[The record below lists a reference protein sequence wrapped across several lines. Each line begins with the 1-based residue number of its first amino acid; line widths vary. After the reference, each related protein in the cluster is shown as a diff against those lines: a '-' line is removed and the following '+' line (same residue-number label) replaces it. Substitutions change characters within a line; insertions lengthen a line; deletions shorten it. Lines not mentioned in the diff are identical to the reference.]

1 MTYTQYN
8 TDGTCR
14 AASDVMSDLA
24 IIKGKGFTTI
34 RMYGTDC
41 NGLQNVGAAARANGL
56 LMIIGIFIESS
67 GISGAQPQV
76 QQITEWGQSG
86 NWDLVVLIVVGN
98 EAISSGYCDGGS
110 LAGFISSCKG
120 AFQAAG
126 YNGPVTTTEPVG
138 TFLSNVGSLCGVI
151 DVVGVNIQTFFD
163 GGVAADGAGDF
174 AASQLQQATSACP
187 NKPAYNLESGWP
199 SGGGDNGAALANP
212 TAQATAIQG
221 IVAKLGDQT
230 VVFSFTD
237 DAWKPA
243 GVQQHFGCS
252 QLFN

>member
-14 AASDVMSDLA
+14 AAGDVMTDLA
-24 IIKGKGFTTI
+24 TIKAKGFTTI

-56 LMIIGIFIESS
+56 LMIIGIFIDGS
-67 GISGAQPQV
+67 GISGAEPQV
-76 QQITEWGQSG
+76 EQITSWGQSG

-98 EAISSGYCDGGS
+98 EAISSGSCDGGS
-110 LAGFISSCKG
+110 LAGFITSAKG
-120 AFQAAG
+120 AWSGAG
-126 YNGPVTTTEPVG
+126 YSGPVTTTEPVG
-138 TFLSNVGSLCGVI
+138 TFLSNVGALCAVI
-151 DVVGVNIQTFFD
+151 DVVGVNIQTYFD
-163 GGVAADGAGDF
+163 GGVAASGAGDF
-174 AASQLQQATSACP
+174 AASQLQQALDACP
-187 NKPAYNLESGWP
+187 GKPGYNLESGWP

-212 TAQATAIQG
+212 DAQATAIQD
-221 IVAKLGDQT
+221 IVAKLGDKT
-230 VVFSFTD
+230 VVFSFTND
-237 DAWKPA
+237 NWKPA